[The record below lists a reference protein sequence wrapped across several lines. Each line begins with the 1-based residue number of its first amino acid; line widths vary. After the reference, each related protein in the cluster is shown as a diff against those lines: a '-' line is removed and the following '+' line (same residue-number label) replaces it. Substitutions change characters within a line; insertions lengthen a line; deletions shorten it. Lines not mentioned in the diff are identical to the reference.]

1 MDLLN
6 EYFFSDNI
14 NLQKY
19 ALVILRQYFSRID
32 NYDEIVN
39 SMSNYLIK
47 RLITFL
53 VNNNDLYLMFEA
65 CWVLI
70 NVAYVNK
77 GGEMIAEDE
86 DNLNNILKF
95 IIRAKEDEDILHNA
109 LWLLKNLNSSSKKA
123 KQFFFDNYI
132 LDFFEIIYDSYP
144 TSDIII
150 DDIIILLNNL
160 NRLFKG
166 EGKEFFKFIP
176 ILTNIITTSLN
187 ITLKYKALNSLFL
200 LSNRGCNVKEFI
212 DELIAKNAHLIVI
225 EMYTKITQL
234 TNDIDM
240 MENIQMICVKF
251 IGNMLFG
258 DDVQVQILINANVI
272 DFLKLV
278 LKENNVVLLKN
289 AVWCVANIA
298 FGPVGQIATLLKAGI
313 IETIIQIGIN
323 SFDGITN
330 HQYNDM
336 KEENYLKDL
345 LRETCFSLANVI
357 VNSSFQM
364 ITSFINIQNCASIYL
379 ICFGLELFSDNENLT
394 LQILE
399 AIKKIVKTED
409 SNDIS
414 MSDTSYISILTN
426 NCDIKSKLDRLQ
438 TNSNEKIANAA
449 EETYEFIFDENQTDI
464 VI

>member
-1 MDLLN
+1 M
-6 EYFFSDNI
+6 
-14 NLQKY
+14 
-19 ALVILRQYFSRID
+19 
-32 NYDEIVN
+32 
-39 SMSNYLIK
+39 
-47 RLITFL
+47 
-53 VNNNDLYLMFEA
+53 
-65 CWVLI
+65 
-70 NVAYVNK
+70 
-77 GGEMIAEDE
+77 
-86 DNLNNILKF
+86 
-95 IIRAKEDEDILHNA
+95 
-109 LWLLKNLNSSSKKA
+109 NSSSKKA

-160 NRLFKG
+160 NHLFKG

-212 DELIAKNAHLIVI
+212 DELIAKNVHLIVI

-289 AVWCVANIA
+289 AAWCVANIA